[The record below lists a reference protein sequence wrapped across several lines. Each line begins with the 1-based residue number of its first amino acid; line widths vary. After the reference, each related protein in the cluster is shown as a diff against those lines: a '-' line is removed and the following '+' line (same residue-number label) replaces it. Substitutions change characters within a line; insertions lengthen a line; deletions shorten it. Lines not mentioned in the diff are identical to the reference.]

1 MQPKFKKGYYPNLLS
16 WKEFVTLINIRPLMN
31 CNRIAIP
38 KFKGEEYHWENSF
51 WTLDQNCAPPLVVK
65 DIFQNNICYL
75 KDMSRCSKKVNDLAK
90 RFEEEYNGAADAH
103 IYICRNTS
111 LIHPF
116 GIHYDQSHN
125 VIVQC
130 EGETNFKVW
139 DIIEDINQPSIRL
152 DITDQPLLDVDMKPG
167 DAIWI
172 PCHHPHL
179 ATSSTPRMSVSF
191 PFIREHED
199 EPIQNREWIQL

>member
-139 DIIEDINQPSIRL
+139 DIIDIDKQSTRCKESMS
-152 DITDQPLLDVDMKPG
+152 ITDTPLLDVDMKPG

-172 PCHHPHL
+172 PKYYPHL
-179 ATSSTPRMSVSF
+179 ATSNTVRMSVSF
-191 PFIREHED
+191 PIKCNGARQ
-199 EPIQNREWIQL
+199 PREWIEL

>member
-16 WKEFVTLINIRPLMN
+16 WKEFVTLINIRPLMR
-31 CNRIAIP
+31 CDRVVIP
-38 KFKGEEYHWENSF
+38 NKKKKHYWENSS
-51 WTLDQNCAPPLVVK
+51 WTLDQKCSPPLLLK
-65 DIFQNNICYL
+65 HIFQNNICYL

-111 LIHPF
+111 IIHPF
-116 GIHYDQSHN
+116 GIHYDENPN

-139 DIIEDINQPSIRL
+139 DIIDIDNPPSKKH
-152 DITDQPLLDVDMKPG
+152 DMSITDTPLLDVDMKPG

-172 PCHHPHL
+172 PKYYPHL
-179 ATSSTPRMSVSF
+179 ATSNTVRMSVSF
-191 PFIREHED
+191 PIKCNGVRQ
-199 EPIQNREWIQL
+199 PREWIEL